1 MSLPINAECLQ
12 CHLRRNVARARA
24 LGDEATATAFT
35 QALMRML
42 SEAPRDLSS
51 PCLVPGEAALFR
63 QFYGLGEDQ
72 YVEEKVLANRFVMER
87 YAAIEA
93 MATEAPDPVYAALQL
108 AVLGNYLDFGALQ
121 GQVSMEKLEQMLLQA
136 RDMDLDRQTYETLC
150 RDLQS
155 GKVLLYLTDNAGEI
169 GFDRI
174 LAEQIQKKYPHL
186 QITFCVR
193 GGPALNDAT
202 REDAALVQLPFRVI
216 DNGNTVSG
224 TELTMLSQ
232 EASAALQ
239 TADVI
244 LSKGMAN
251 TETLYGCGYN
261 IYYAFLVKCPR
272 LAQEFQ
278 KPLMTPMLVRERQ
291 LTIEN

>member
-42 SEAPRDLSS
+42 SEAPRELSS

-72 YVEEKVLANRFVMER
+72 YVEEKALANRFVMER
-87 YAAIEA
+87 YATIEA
-93 MATEAPDPVYAALQL
+93 MAAGAPDPVFAALQL

-121 GQVSMEKLEQMLLQA
+121 GQVSMEKLEQMLQQA
-136 RDMDLDRQTYETLC
+136 RDMKLDQKIYNDLC
-150 RDLQS
+150 RDLQA
-155 GKVLLYLTDNAGEI
+155 GKDLLYLTDNAGEI

-186 QITFCVR
+186 HITFCVR
-193 GGPALNDAT
+193 GGPTLNDAT
-202 REDAALVQLPFRVI
+202 REDAAFVQLPFAVI

-224 TELTMLSQ
+224 TELTMLSE
-232 EASAALQ
+232 EATAALQ

-261 IYYAFLVKCPR
+261 IYYAFLVKCQR
-272 LAQEFQ
+272 LSQEFQ
-278 KPLMTPMLVRERQ
+278 QPLMTPMLVRER
-291 LTIEN
+291 NG

>member
-42 SEAPRDLSS
+42 SEAPRELSS

-72 YVEEKVLANRFVMER
+72 YVEEKAQANRFVMER
-87 YAAIEA
+87 YATIEA
-93 MATEAPDPVYAALQL
+93 MAVGALDPVYAALQL

-121 GQVSMEKLEQMLLQA
+121 GQVSMEKLEQMLQQA
-136 RDMDLDRQTYETLC
+136 RDMKLDQKVYNDLC
-150 RDLQS
+150 RDLQA
-155 GKVLLYLTDNAGEI
+155 GKDLLYLTDNAGEI

-186 QITFCVR
+186 HITFCVR
-193 GGPALNDAT
+193 GGPTLNDAT
-202 REDAALVQLPFRVI
+202 REDAVFVQLPFTVI

-224 TELTMLSQ
+224 TELTMLSE
-232 EASAALQ
+232 EATAALQ

-244 LSKGMAN
+244 LAKGMAN

-261 IYYAFLVKCPR
+261 IYYAFLVKCQR
-272 LAQEFQ
+272 IAQEFQ
-278 KPLMTPMLVRERQ
+278 QPLMTPMLVREK
-291 LTIEN
+291 TIEN

>member
-42 SEAPRDLSS
+42 SEAPRELSS

-72 YVEEKVLANRFVMER
+72 YVEEKALANRFVMER
-87 YAAIEA
+87 YATIEA
-93 MATEAPDPVYAALQL
+93 MAAGALDPVYAALQL

-121 GQVSMEKLEQMLLQA
+121 GQVSMEKLEQMLQQA
-136 RDMDLDRQTYETLC
+136 RDMKLDQKVYNDLC
-150 RDLQS
+150 RDLQA
-155 GKVLLYLTDNAGEI
+155 GKDLLYLTDNAGEI

-186 QITFCVR
+186 HITFCVR
-193 GGPALNDAT
+193 GGPTLNDAT
-202 REDAALVQLPFRVI
+202 REDAAFVQLPFAVI

-224 TELTMLSQ
+224 TELTMLSE
-232 EASAALQ
+232 EATAALQ

-261 IYYAFLVKCPR
+261 IYYAFLVKCQR
-272 LAQEFQ
+272 LSQEFQ
-278 KPLMTPMLVRERQ
+278 QPLMTPMLVRER
-291 LTIEN
+291 NG

>member
-42 SEAPRDLSS
+42 SEAPRQLSS
-51 PCLVPGEAALFR
+51 PCLVPGEAALFQ

-72 YVEEKVLANRFVMER
+72 YVEEKALANRFVMER
-87 YAAIEA
+87 YATIET
-93 MATEAPDPVYAALQL
+93 MAAEAPDPVFAALQL

-121 GQVSMEKLEQMLLQA
+121 GQVSMEKMEEMLLQA
-136 RDMDLDRQTYETLC
+136 RDMDLDRQTYELLC
-150 RDLQS
+150 ADLQS
-155 GKVLLYLTDNAGEI
+155 GRELLYLTDNAGEI

-186 QITFCVR
+186 HITFCVR
-193 GGPALNDAT
+193 GGPTLNDAT
-202 REDAALVQLPFRVI
+202 REDAAFVQLPFAVI

-232 EASAALQ
+232 EAAAALQ

-272 LAQEFQ
+272 LSQEFQ
-278 KPLMTPMLVRERQ
+278 QPLMTPMLVRER
-291 LTIEN
+291 NG

>member
-42 SEAPRDLSS
+42 SEAPRQLSS
-51 PCLVPGEAALFR
+51 PCLVPGEAALFQ

-72 YVEEKVLANRFVMER
+72 YVEEKALANRFVMER
-87 YAAIEA
+87 YATIEA
-93 MATEAPDPVYAALQL
+93 MAAEAPDPVFAALQL

-121 GQVSMEKLEQMLLQA
+121 GQVSMEKMEEMLLQA
-136 RDMDLDRQTYETLC
+136 RDMDLDRQTYELLC
-150 RDLQS
+150 ADLQS
-155 GKVLLYLTDNAGEI
+155 GKELLYLTDNAGEI

-186 QITFCVR
+186 HITFCVR
-193 GGPALNDAT
+193 GGPTLNDAT
-202 REDAALVQLPFRVI
+202 REDAAFVQLPFAVI

-232 EASAALQ
+232 EAAAALQ

-272 LAQEFQ
+272 LSQEFQ
-278 KPLMTPMLVRERQ
+278 QPLMTPMLVRER
-291 LTIEN
+291 NG

>member
-42 SEAPRDLSS
+42 SEAPRQLSS
-51 PCLVPGEAALFR
+51 PCLVPGEAALFQ

-72 YVEEKVLANRFVMER
+72 YVEEKALANRSVMER
-87 YAAIEA
+87 YATIEA
-93 MATEAPDPVYAALQL
+93 MAADAPDPVFAALQL

-121 GQVSMEKLEQMLLQA
+121 GQVSMEKMEEMLLQA
-136 RDMDLDRQTYETLC
+136 RDMDLDRQTYELLC
-150 RDLQS
+150 ADLQS
-155 GKVLLYLTDNAGEI
+155 GKELLYLTDNAGEI

-186 QITFCVR
+186 HITFCVR
-193 GGPALNDAT
+193 GGPTLNDAT
-202 REDAALVQLPFRVI
+202 REDAAFVQLPFAVI

-232 EASAALQ
+232 EAAAALQ

-272 LAQEFQ
+272 LSQEFQ
-278 KPLMTPMLVRERQ
+278 QPLMTPMLVREC
-291 LTIEN
+291 NG

>member
-42 SEAPRDLSS
+42 SEAPRELSS

-72 YVEEKVLANRFVMER
+72 YVEEKALANRFVMER
-87 YAAIEA
+87 YATIEA
-93 MATEAPDPVYAALQL
+93 MAAGALDPVYAALQL

-121 GQVSMEKLEQMLLQA
+121 GQVSMEKLEQMLQQA
-136 RDMDLDRQTYETLC
+136 RDMKLDQKVYNDLC
-150 RDLQS
+150 RDLQA
-155 GKVLLYLTDNAGEI
+155 GKDLLYLTDNAGEI

-186 QITFCVR
+186 HITFCVR
-193 GGPALNDAT
+193 GGPTLNDAT
-202 REDAALVQLPFRVI
+202 REDAAFVQLPFAVI

-224 TELTMLSQ
+224 TELTMLSE
-232 EASAALQ
+232 EALRALQ

-261 IYYAFLVKCPR
+261 IYYAFLVKCQR
-272 LAQEFQ
+272 LSQEFQ
-278 KPLMTPMLVRERQ
+278 QPLMTPMLVRER
-291 LTIEN
+291 NG

>member
-42 SEAPRDLSS
+42 SEAPRELSS

-72 YVEEKVLANRFVMER
+72 YVEEKAQANRFVMER
-87 YAAIEA
+87 YATIEA
-93 MATEAPDPVYAALQL
+93 MASEAPDPVFAALQL

-121 GQVSMEKLEQMLLQA
+121 GQVSMEKLEQMLQQA
-136 RDMDLDRQTYETLC
+136 RDMQLDRNAYDALC
-150 RDLQS
+150 RDLQG
-155 GKVLLYLTDNAGEI
+155 GKELLYLTDNAGEI

-186 QITFCVR
+186 HITFCVR
-193 GGPALNDAT
+193 GGPTLNDAT
-202 REDAALVQLPFRVI
+202 REDAAYVQLPFAVI

-224 TELTMLSQ
+224 TELTLLSE

-239 TADVI
+239 TADVV

-261 IYYAFLVKCPR
+261 IYYAFLVKCQR
-272 LAQEFQ
+272 LSQEFQ
-278 KPLMTPMLVRERQ
+278 QPLMTPMLVRERQ
-291 LTIEN
+291 LTMDN

>member
-42 SEAPRDLSS
+42 SEAPRHLSS
-51 PCLVPGEAALFR
+51 PCLVPGEAALFQ

-72 YVEEKVLANRFVMER
+72 YVEEKALANRFVMER
-87 YAAIEA
+87 YATIEA
-93 MATEAPDPVYAALQL
+93 MAADAPDPVFAALQL

-121 GQVSMEKLEQMLLQA
+121 GQVSMEKMEEMLLQA
-136 RDMDLDRQTYETLC
+136 RDMDLDRQTYELLC
-150 RDLQS
+150 ADLQS
-155 GKVLLYLTDNAGEI
+155 GKELLYLTDNAGEI

-186 QITFCVR
+186 HITFCVR
-193 GGPALNDAT
+193 GGPTLNDAT
-202 REDAALVQLPFRVI
+202 REDAAFVQLPFAVI

-232 EASAALQ
+232 EATAALQ

-272 LAQEFQ
+272 LSQEFQ
-278 KPLMTPMLVRERQ
+278 QPLMTPMLVRER
-291 LTIEN
+291 NG